1 MNIELNDIFKNSFVI
16 TVDDKRYGTFVK
28 NFADAG
34 LDTPL
39 PKKFI
44 GFQLLNGAHRGT
56 GFVKTNNICNCAFSH
71 VAIVKT
77 AQALGLDYV
86 CVFEDDALPCR
97 GCRDKLEK
105 CVRDIPDGADLVKFG
120 YSSVSKNSV
129 RVNGAFERSKTTGS
143 HAYMIFKKY
152 YSAFVENAYRDLH
165 IDQSAMNDPGR
176 NIY

>member
-1 MNIELNDIFKNSFVI
+1 M
-16 TVDDKRYGTFVK
+16 
-28 NFADAG
+28 
-34 LDTPL
+34 
-39 PKKFI
+39 
-44 GFQLLNGAHRGT
+44 
-56 GFVKTNNICNCAFSH
+56 KTNNICNCAFSH

-105 CVRDIPDGADLVKFG
+105 CVQVIPDDADLVKFG
-120 YSSVSKNSV
+120 YSGVAKNPV